1 MTSLR
6 FLLPCLLLSL
16 ALNAFTAQAAEI
28 PKAENIQ
35 SSLDQLAERKLPE
48 AEQAAAKQAL
58 EKTLALLTE
67 RDDILKRLS
76 ALEEQLSK
84 APSQIREA
92 QRELEQLQS
101 TKPVNVRQQFA
112 DSSLASLELRLAE
125 RNAQL
130 GDWQQLLIEANSQ
143 LISSKT
149 RPERTQTEL
158 SNDQARSQAI
168 MVSLKTERD
177 AGKPLTR
184 ERRDQLLAE
193 LAMLEAKTRVSR
205 QELAGN
211 TQLQDLSNSRR
222 ALLEERIARVLVELQ
237 DLQSLINDKRH
248 DISEQTLAEQ
258 SDEVK
263 KAGKDN
269 LLAQESSRNLK
280 LSDQLL
286 QVTERLNR
294 LTHKNLETKQQLDN
308 LSQSDQ
314 ALEEQI
320 NVLQGSLLLSRILYT
335 QQLSLPQLRLD
346 GNLTEQIADLRLN
359 QFELGQH
366 REEISNPEQYVD
378 KLLAKSGD
386 EAVSQ
391 NNELRDKLIVI
402 INSRLE
408 LIDQLNRELNALL
421 NESITLQLNQKQLQN
436 TADTLRKTLDEQM
449 FWIPSNKPLDL
460 EWLKSAPHRLE
471 QQFMEMPWGANIQQ
485 LISGLTSRPLIFLP
499 LLLLIGLL
507 LWKRTYL
514 QRKLDELHQDI
525 GHYKNDSQLHTP
537 LAITLNL
544 LLALPGTLFLALCG
558 YALELDAQG
567 QNANLSLAFYQMAEA
582 WLLFYTLY
590 RILCPSGVAE
600 LHFRWA
606 RPNVAYLQRYVKL
619 LGLVVLAMVAV
630 VSIAEHQPAML
641 ADDVIGIAIMLIG
654 LALMTWLMG
663 RLLLAGPL
671 REHGTRI
678 TLLVGF
684 AFTATPVI
692 LIFAI
697 GFGYYYT
704 SLKLTDRLI
713 DTLYL
718 LIIWLI
724 LDSGFARG
732 LAVAARRLA
741 YQRVLAKRQA
751 QIKEAEDGTEIP
763 AEEPKLDIEQI
774 NQQSQRMI
782 RLALLGCFIGAL
794 YLIWADLLSVLTY
807 LDGFVLYEYTSG
819 AGAEVSM
826 VPMSVLDVLGALLVS
841 AITII
846 MARNLPG
853 LLEVLVLSRM
863 SLAQGSAYATTTL
876 LSYAIAGLG
885 IASTL
890 SILGVSWDKLQWL
903 VAALSVGIGFGM
915 QAIFANFISGL
926 ILLFERPI
934 RIGDTVTIGTV
945 TGTVNRIHIRATHI
959 TDSDRKAVVVPNQI
973 LLTSQLI
980 NWTLTDTVT
989 RVVLTFSV
997 SRGADLDQVKELL
1010 LQAAQENSRVLREPA
1025 PSAQLTLYGSSQNF
1039 ELKIYVR
1046 ELGDRSL
1053 ATDELNRRID
1063 QLFSE
1068 NGINLSSPSKVEV
1081 TLANNQG
1088 QTHKLEEFIEQQAE
1102 NRT

>member
-1 MTSLR
+1 MTRLR
-6 FLLPCLLLSL
+6 LLLPCLFFCLSL
-16 ALNAFTAQAAEI
+16 ITLHAPAAET
-28 PKAENIQ
+28 PKAEAIQ
-35 SSLDQLAERKLPE
+35 SSLAQLPDRKLPE
-48 AEQAAAKQAL
+48 AEALVAKQAL
-58 EKTLALLTE
+58 EKALSLLSDRDATLKQLAELEAL
-67 RDDILKRLS
+67 
-76 ALEEQLSK
+76 LSK
-84 APSQIREA
+84 APTQIREA
-92 QRELEQLQS
+92 QLELDRLQE
-101 TKPVNVRQQFA
+101 TKPTDVRKQFA
-112 DSSLASLELRLAE
+112 EASLTTLELRLAE

-149 RPERTQTEL
+149 RPERTQAEL

-168 MVSLKTERD
+168 MVALKSDRD
-177 AGKPLTR
+177 AGKPLTK
-184 ERRDQLLAE
+184 ERRDQLNAE
-193 LAMLEAKTRVSR
+193 LALLDAKNRLSR

-211 TQLQDLSNSRR
+211 SLLQDLSNSRR
-222 ALLEERIARVLVELQ
+222 ALLEERIARILVELQ
-237 DLQSLINDKRH
+237 ELQSLVNDKRH
-248 DISEQTLAEQ
+248 EISEQTLAEQ
-258 SDEVK
+258 SNEAK
-263 KAGKDN
+263 KAGKDS
-269 LLAQESSRNLK
+269 LLAQASKLNLK
-280 LSDQLL
+280 YSDDLL
-286 QVTERLNR
+286 QVTDRLNR

-320 NVLQGSLLLSRILYT
+320 NVLQGSLLLSRILYR
-335 QQLSLPQLRLD
+335 QQQALPQLKLD
-346 GNLTEQIADLRLN
+346 SGLTEQIADLRLN
-359 QFELGQH
+359 QFELSQH
-366 REEISNPEQYVD
+366 RDEIANPEAYVD
-378 KLLAKSGD
+378 KLLASSTEVNAD
-386 EAVSQ
+386 NS
-391 NNELRDKLIVI
+391 ELRSKLLSI
-402 INSRLE
+402 INSRQD

-421 NESITLQLNQKQLQN
+421 NESITLQLNQRQLQV
-436 TADTLRKTLDEQM
+436 TANTLRKTLDEQM

-460 EWLKSAPHRLE
+460 EWLKNAPQRLE
-471 QQFMEMPWGANIQQ
+471 QQIMELPWGSNLKQ
-485 LISGLTSRPLIFLP
+485 LASGLTGRPLIFLP

-514 QRKLDELHQDI
+514 QTKLDELHKDI

-537 LAITLNL
+537 LAITLTI

-558 YALELDAQG
+558 YALELDARG
-567 QNANLSLAFYQMAEA
+567 QNANLSQAFYQMAEA
-582 WLLFYTLY
+582 WLVFYTLY

-606 RPNVAYLQRYVKL
+606 RQNVAYLQHYIRL

-630 VSIAEHQPAML
+630 VSIAEHQPASL
-641 ADDVIGIAIMLIG
+641 AEDVIGIGILLIG
-654 LALMTWLMG
+654 LAVMTWLMG

-671 REHGTRI
+671 REHGTRL
-678 TLLVGF
+678 TQLVGF

-692 LIFAI
+692 LILAI

-704 SLKLTDRLI
+704 TLKLTDRLI

-718 LIIWLI
+718 LILWLI
-724 LDSGFARG
+724 LDSAFARG

-763 AEEPKLDIEQI
+763 VEEPKLDIEQI
-774 NQQSQRMI
+774 NQQSQRLI
-782 RLALLGCFIGAL
+782 RLALLGCFTGVL

-819 AGAEVSM
+819 TGADTSM

-863 SLAQGSAYATTTL
+863 QLAQGSAYATTTL

-997 SRGADLDQVKELL
+997 SRGADLEQVRELL
-1010 LQAAQENSRVLREPA
+1010 LQAAQENSRVLREPG

-1063 QLFSE
+1063 QLFAD
-1068 NGINLSSPSKVEV
+1068 NGINLSNPSKVEV
-1081 TLANNQG
+1081 TLANSKG
-1088 QTHKLEEFIEQQAE
+1088 QTHTLEKIIEQQADDPA
-1102 NRT
+1102 